1 MRKMDNTIR
10 VSIVEDNKGFR
21 EGLNLILNETPGYS
35 CLNSF
40 NDCETVIKK
49 IGKEIPDILL
59 MDIELPGMSG
69 IEGVRKIRKKCPDLN
84 IIMLTDHGKE
94 EYVFEALKAGA
105 NGYLIKTTKPA
116 KLLEDIKIVCDGGSV
131 MSPTIARMVAD
142 YFQSDN
148 KSPSPLT
155 KQETVILH
163 LAGEH
168 KNNRE
173 IAESLFISVG
183 TVRTHFKNIYIKLE
197 VHSKT
202 EAYSKAS
209 KKDWI

>member
-1 MRKMDNTIR
+1 MGKMDNTIR

-21 EGLNLILNETPGYS
+21 EGLNLILNITPGYS
-35 CLNSF
+35 CVNSF
-40 NDCETVIKK
+40 NDCETAIKK
-49 IGKEIPDILL
+49 IGKDIPDILL

-69 IEGVRKIRKKCPDLN
+69 IEGVRKIREKYSDLN

-105 NGYLIKTTKPA
+105 NGYLIKTTKPV
-116 KLLEDIKIVCDGGSV
+116 KLLEDIKIVCEGGSV
-131 MSPTIARMVAD
+131 MSPKIARMVAD
-142 YFQSDN
+142 FFQN
-148 KSPSPLT
+148 NQKEPSPLT
-155 KQETVILH
+155 KQEAVILH

-173 IAESLFISVG
+173 IAEKLFISVG
-183 TVRTHFKNIYIKLE
+183 TVRTHFKHIYIKLE
-197 VHSKT
+197 VHSKV

-209 KKDWI
+209 KEKWI